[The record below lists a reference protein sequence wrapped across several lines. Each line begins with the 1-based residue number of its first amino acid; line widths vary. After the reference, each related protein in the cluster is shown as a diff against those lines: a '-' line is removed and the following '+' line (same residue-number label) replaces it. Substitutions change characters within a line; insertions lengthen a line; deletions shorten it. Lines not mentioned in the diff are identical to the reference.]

1 VATISASE
9 QAGTFESVGLEL
21 PLGDDVGSAV
31 VLLVVVG
38 AGVGVALDDPPPG
51 PRKNRNQNA
60 IRSSRTA
67 ANTISRRRQYTPG
80 CSGPT
85 GLIRLTT
92 QNATPPDPLAIPR
105 RAAEPA
111 SVPWEAGPVPVA
123 TASQNASARP
133 RRAIVRWYRTH
144 GRSLPW
150 RDASTTAWQVLVSE
164 VMLGQTPVSRVAPAY
179 LAWIERWPDPE
190 TTAAASPADILR
202 MWGRLGYP
210 RRALRLREA
219 AIVITRDHHGTVPT
233 TDDELRAL
241 PGVGEYTAAA
251 VRAFAYGQRA
261 VVLDTN
267 VRRVLARLISGTERP
282 PASLTN
288 SERELATSLL
298 PRSSKS
304 AAEWSVA
311 VMELGALVCTATKP
325 VCSACPV
332 RTDCVWRAADYP
344 ASTVAPRRQAWHG
357 TDRQCR
363 GRLMSVLRESS
374 GAVPGALLR
383 EAWDDAAQRERCL
396 DSLLDDALVAIVGDD
411 EYALPSS

>member
-1 VATISASE
+1 MSASE

-21 PLGDDVGSAV
+21 PLGDDVGSDVA
-31 VLLVVVG
+31 LLEFVG
-38 AGVGVALDDPPPG
+38 AGVGVALDDPR
-51 PRKNRNQNA
+51 PRRNKNQNA
-60 IRSSRTA
+60 IRSNNTA
-67 ANTISRRRQYTPG
+67 PSTISRRRQYTPG

-85 GLIRLTT
+85 GLIRLTA
-92 QNATPPDPLAIPR
+92 QNATPPDPSAVPR
-105 RAAEPA
+105 RAAEA
-111 SVPWEAGPVPVA
+111 QSTPWEANPVPVA
-123 TASQNASARP
+123 TAPQNAFPRP
-133 RRAIVRWYRTH
+133 VTRIVGWYRMH
-144 GRSLPW
+144 GRELPW
-150 RDASTTAWQVLVSE
+150 RSPDTTPWQVLVSE

-219 AIVITRDHHGTVPT
+219 AIAIMRDHHGTVPT

-298 PRSSKS
+298 PRTSKS

-325 VCSACPV
+325 LCSACPV
-332 RTDCVWRAADYP
+332 RTDCAWRAADYP